1 MAKAAPEEVAMCGR
15 FKRKSDKQKVARVFE
30 VQTGLEDT
38 DFAPGDD
45 LRPQSMQPVIYTNE
59 AGERQIE
66 IMRWGFKLPD
76 RLLFNARSEGITNAN
91 FWKDAFLTGRA
102 IAPGDAIFEWKKMAA
117 GEKKPKYEITIPGQE
132 PFGMAAVWKLW
143 KNPKTDQWER
153 TFAILTGDPNEL
165 IAAVHDRMT
174 TFIEPRDYAEY
185 LAPSERPPLHLLRI
199 LPAEKMRV
207 QLVENSTITN
217 AQATL
222 FDPQ

>member
-1 MAKAAPEEVAMCGR
+1 VCGR

-30 VQTGLEDT
+30 VQADLDEAE
-38 DFAPGDD
+38 FAPGDD
-45 LRPQSMQPVIYTNE
+45 LSPQSMQPVIYINE

-66 IMRWGFKLPD
+66 MMRWGFKLSD
-76 RLLFNARSEGITNAN
+76 RLLFNARSEGIAQAS

-102 IAPGDAIFEWKKMAA
+102 IAPGDAIFEWKKMPA

-143 KNPKTDQWER
+143 KNPKTSEWER

-165 IAAVHDRMT
+165 VAPIHDRMT
-174 TFIEPRDYAEY
+174 TFVEPRNYAEY
-185 LAPSERPPLHLLRI
+185 LELSERPPIHLLRI

-207 QLVENSTITN
+207 QLVESSPITN
-217 AQATL
+217 AQVSL
-222 FDPQ
+222 FDSQ